1 MDNYTIERCINEDT
15 ELRQTFGGCLLEDD
29 VRHIV
34 GASTG
39 DDLGRL
45 HNLRIFL
52 CNTVLH
58 RKIEHFPPLA
68 FILNTGTH
76 KNGGI
81 HWQALYI
88 DHDHIAY
95 FFDSYGRKPSDIFRD
110 FAHELLT
117 VSYYREFTRK
127 LPLRQALSDSKFTPT
142 TLRRSLR
149 TKLAN
154 DEDDTVRYFPYQIQ
168 SDTSHVCGE
177 YSVLFLHNIAR
188 SPDPWLNAYEFWTG
202 NQNVFFLLPTNRGGV
217 AADNNETC
225 VACCNTDKTTKE
237 NRPSSHGDKKTKYQK
252 DRLLQNDILVRD
264 IFSRLYNIF
273 LPASQL

>member
-1 MDNYTIERCINEDT
+1 MDNYTIERCINEDI

-34 GASTG
+34 GASRG
-39 DDLGRL
+39 DDLVRL

-58 RKIEHFPPLA
+58 RKIEHFPLA

-88 DHDHIAY
+88 DHEHIAY
-95 FFDSYGRKPSDIFRD
+95 FFDSYGRKPSDIFRA

-142 TLRRSLR
+142 TLRRSLS

-154 DEDDTVRYFPYQIQ
+154 DADDTVRYFPYQIQ

-188 SPDPWLNAYEFWTG
+188 SPDPWRNAYEFWIR
-202 NQNVFFLLPTNRGGV
+202 NQDVFFLLPTNRGGV
-217 AADNNETC
+217 AANNNEKC
-225 VACCNTDKTTKE
+225 VACCNTDRNTKE
-237 NRPSSHGDKKTKYQK
+237 NKPSSHGDKKTTYQK
-252 DRLLQNDILVRD
+252 KRLLQNDVLVRD
-264 IFSRLYNIF
+264 IFSNLYNIY
-273 LPASQL
+273 LPSSQL

>member
-1 MDNYTIERCINEDT
+1 MDNYTIEHCINEDT

-127 LPLRQALSDSKFTPT
+127 LSLRQALSDSKFTPT

-154 DEDDTVRYFPYQIQ
+154 DEEDTVRYFPYQIQ

-202 NQNVFFLLPTNRGGV
+202 NQDVFFLLPTNRGGV
-217 AADNNETC
+217 AANNNETC

-252 DRLLQNDILVRD
+252 DRLLQNDILVKD
-264 IFSRLYNIF
+264 IFSKLYNIY

>member
-1 MDNYTIERCINEDT
+1 MDNYTIERCINEDI

-39 DDLGRL
+39 DDLTRL

-58 RKIEHFPPLA
+58 RQIEHFPLA

-88 DHDHIAY
+88 DHEHIAY
-95 FFDSYGRKPSDIFRD
+95 FFDSYGRKPSDIFRA

-117 VSYYREFTRK
+117 ISYYREFTRR

-142 TLRRSLR
+142 SLKRSLR

-154 DEDDTVRYFPYQIQ
+154 DADNTVRYFPYQIQ

-188 SPDPWLNAYEFWTG
+188 SPDPWRNAYEFWIR
-202 NQNVFFLLPTNRGGV
+202 NQDVFFLLPTNRLGMTE
-217 AADNNETC
+217 NNTEKC
-225 VACCNTDKTTKE
+225 VACCNTDRTTKE
-237 NRPSSHGDKKTKYQK
+237 NKPSSHGDKKTKYQK
-252 DRLLQNDILVRD
+252 DRLLQNDSIVRD
-264 IFSRLYNIF
+264 IFSRLYNIY

>member
-1 MDNYTIERCINEDT
+1 MDNYTIERCIHKDI

-39 DDLGRL
+39 DDLTRL

-58 RKIEHFPPLA
+58 RQIEHFPLA

-76 KNGGI
+76 RNGGI

-88 DHDHIAY
+88 DHEHIAY
-95 FFDSYGRKPSDIFRD
+95 FFDSYGRKPSDIFRA

-142 TLRRSLR
+142 NLRRSLR
-149 TKLAN
+149 TKLSN
-154 DEDDTVRYFPYQIQ
+154 DAEDTVRYFPYQIQ

-188 SPDPWLNAYEFWTG
+188 SPDPWLNAYEFWIR
-202 NQNVFFLLPTNRGGV
+202 NQDVFFLLPTNRGNN
-217 AADNNETC
+217 NNEQC
-225 VACCNTDKTTKE
+225 VACCNTERTTKE
-237 NRPSSHGDKKTKYQK
+237 NTPSSRGDKKTTYQK
-252 DRLLQNDILVRD
+252 HRLQENDSIVQD
-264 IFSRLYNIF
+264 IFSKLYNIY
-273 LPASQL
+273 LPSSLL

>member
-29 VRHIV
+29 VRHII

-95 FFDSYGRKPSDIFRD
+95 FFDSYGRKPSDIFRN

-127 LPLRQALSDSKFTPT
+127 LPLRQALSDSKFNPT
-142 TLRRSLR
+142 SLRRSLR

-202 NQNVFFLLPTNRGGV
+202 NQDVFFLLPTSRGGV
-217 AADNNETC
+217 AADNSETC

-264 IFSRLYNIF
+264 IFSRLYNIY